1 MIVDIDKVFG
11 ELGFDHRSF
20 MAVRPV
26 RTEEDAARVEAELK
40 DAVKRR
46 FRELALSAHPDKG
59 GDMER
64 FKRISAAH
72 DFVQKYVRVRPPRRL
87 EPIRFVFQ
95 DIVIDMSDMDETLR
109 GWSFCGFGMTNQT
122 ATTASFYGG
131 MHS

>member
-1 MIVDIDKVFG
+1 MNIDLDKVFG

-26 RTEEDAARVEAELK
+26 RTEEDAVRVEVELK

-46 FRELALSAHPDKG
+46 FRELALMAHPDKG
-59 GDMER
+59 GDPER

-72 DFVQKYVRVRPPRRL
+72 DFVQKQVRVRPPRRL

-95 DIVIDMSDMDETLR
+95 DITIDMSDMDEMLK
-109 GWSFCGFGMTNQT
+109 GWSFCGFGVSNYT
-122 ATTASFYGG
+122 ATTATFYGG